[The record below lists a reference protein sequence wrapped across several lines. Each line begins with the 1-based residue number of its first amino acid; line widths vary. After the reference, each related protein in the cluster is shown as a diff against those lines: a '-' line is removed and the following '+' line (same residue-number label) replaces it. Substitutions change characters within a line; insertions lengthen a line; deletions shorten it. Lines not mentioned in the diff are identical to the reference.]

1 MNPEAVPVPLDQ
13 LHGVSAARRDL
24 LARLDLATVG
34 DLLFHFPRSY
44 EDLTDLRPI
53 AQLAEGV
60 LQTVQGEVV
69 EIESRT
75 LPNGGVVVSVVVSDD
90 NEHVLEGAWFNQP
103 LAARRFRFGQ
113 RVSF

>member
-1 MNPEAVPVPLDQ
+1 MNPESVPVPLDQ

-53 AQLAEGV
+53 AQLAEAT
-60 LQTVQGEVV
+60 LQTIQGEVV
-69 EIESRT
+69 EIESRPT
-75 LPNGGVVVSVVVSDD
+75 SNGFLVSVVVSDD
-90 NEHVLEGAWFNQP
+90 NVHVLEGVWF
-103 LAARRFRFGQ
+103 
-113 RVSF
+113 